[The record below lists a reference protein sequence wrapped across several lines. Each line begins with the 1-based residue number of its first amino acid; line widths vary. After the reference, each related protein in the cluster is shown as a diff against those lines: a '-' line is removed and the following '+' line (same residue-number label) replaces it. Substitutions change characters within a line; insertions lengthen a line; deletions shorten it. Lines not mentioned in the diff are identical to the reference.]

1 MQLLYCFLIFGI
13 EYINQNNLIFYCF
26 KSKYQE
32 MFHGKPVLKGF
43 LKFGKVA
50 DQTVILNR
58 GRILSEVVT
67 KDKFWTKTNF
77 PAQIIKLHLCS
88 YLVFI
93 NLKKM
98 SSDGKKETAKN
109 TPNKNSKEN
118 SRVITM

>member
-1 MQLLYCFLIFGI
+1 
-13 EYINQNNLIFYCF
+13 
-26 KSKYQE
+26 
-32 MFHGKPVLKGF
+32 MFQKQIPGDVSWKTCSEGF
-43 LKFGKVA
+43 LKFGKVV
-50 DQTVILNR
+50 DQTVILNG